1 MLSIDMLQ
9 EQHQS
14 AYFRKTLIFFL
25 KAFIDEAANVDNNL
39 SISEKVKSHKSLL
52 SKSS

>member
-1 MLSIDMLQ
+1 MEILQ

-14 AYFRKTLIFFL
+14 VYFRKTLIFFL
-25 KAFIDEAANVDNNL
+25 IAFTEEAENADNSL

-52 SKSS
+52 SNFS